1 MIRVSVGFLFS
12 EDKQRVALLCREDEG
27 FAWSGVGGHVDNG
40 EVFYDAMVR
49 EFKEEAGVCVL
60 DWQLFHSGV
69 YKGLEIQFFRAF
81 STKID
86 QVTTMESD
94 KVAIKFVSEIYML
107 KTMENIPFLIQEA
120 LK

>member
-1 MIRVSVGFLFS
+1 MIRVSIGFLFS

-27 FAWSGVGGHVDNG
+27 FAWSGVGGHVDPG
-40 EVFYDAMVR
+40 ETFYNAMVR
-49 EFKEEAGVCVL
+49 EFEEEAGVCIL
-60 DWQLFHSGV
+60 DWNLFHSGI
-69 YKGLEIQFFRAF
+69 YYGLDIQFFRAF
-81 STKID
+81 SPKID

-120 LK
+120 TR